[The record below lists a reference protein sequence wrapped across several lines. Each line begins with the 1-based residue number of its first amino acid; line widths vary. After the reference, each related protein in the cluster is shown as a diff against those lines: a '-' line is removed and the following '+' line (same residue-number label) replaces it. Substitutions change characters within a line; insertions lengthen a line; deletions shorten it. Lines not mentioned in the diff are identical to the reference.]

1 MLISFAAD
9 AFRARLQS
17 PRHYENICSC
27 GYSSQRRLLL
37 RLLVAKILAL
47 ASIFPAVPSAR
58 AIPAEVVDSTP
69 INRKCFSSK
78 YLSKKVVGYFWRLLR
93 KKRNERDPAGRAEDA
108 CVSSAEAKEIADH
121 IFYIVQKMNP
131 QIFILLIN
139 ILLSTS

>member
-9 AFRARLQS
+9 AFRGHGFS
-17 PRHYENICSC
+17 
-27 GYSSQRRLLL
+27 
-37 RLLVAKILAL
+37 LLVTTKTYTPAVTRRKDTG
-47 ASIFPAVPSAR
+47 FGQYPAVPSAR

-93 KKRNERDPAGRAEDA
+93 KKRNEQDPAGRAEDA

-131 QIFILLIN
+131 QIFILLY
-139 ILLSTS
+139 